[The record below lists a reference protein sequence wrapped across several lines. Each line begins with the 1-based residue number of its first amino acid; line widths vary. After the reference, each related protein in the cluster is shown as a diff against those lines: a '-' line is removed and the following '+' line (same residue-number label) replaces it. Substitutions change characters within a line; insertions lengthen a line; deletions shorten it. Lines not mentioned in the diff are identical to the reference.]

1 MPSLLPLR
9 PSAARRVVTVSA
21 LMLCAVAVTAGC
33 GKTIT
38 IGSAK
43 PAATTAAAAP
53 AATTAAA
60 AATTA
65 AAAGG
70 NDQLELVGSS
80 AAQNGKTGTGGTV
93 VGLTVQETPPEWVQL
108 SAVTS
113 PPLNAPHLININQAA
128 LYRFDTDTAKPSQSN
143 CNDACAVKWPPVTI
157 KQGGAVYL
165 AGVHP
170 KEVGA
175 IRRQDGNIQLT
186 IGGHPIYRFSGD
198 SKPGDLN
205 GQGVGGTWFAVGPKG
220 EKVTAT
226 Q

>member
-1 MPSLLPLR
+1 MASFPLLR
-9 PSAARRVVTVSA
+9 RSAARRVLAVSA
-21 LMLCAVAVTAGC
+21 LMLSVVTVATGC

-38 IGSAK
+38 IGNAS
-43 PAATTAAAAP
+43 PATTTASAP
-53 AATTAAA
+53 PATTA

-70 NDQLELVGSS
+70 NDQLQLVGSS

-93 VGLTVQETPPEWVQL
+93 IGLAVQETPPEWVQL

-128 LYRFDTDTAKPSQSN
+128 LYRFDTDTVNPSRSN
-143 CNDACAVKWPPVTI
+143 CNDACAAKWPPVTI
-157 KQGGAVYL
+157 KEGGAVYL

-170 KEVGA
+170 KEIGA

-186 IGGHPIYRFSGD
+186 IGGRPIYRFSGD
-198 SKPGDLN
+198 AQPGDLN

-220 EKVTAT
+220 QKVLA